1 MMSGM
6 RFRVMSVFLFLV
18 SMPMVAQDMTA
29 ADALAKVRQRYPA
42 ALPAG
47 TVDTV
52 KAGDPATKVTGIAT
66 TFLDTLD
73 VLREASR
80 HGLNLVITHE
90 PTFYNHL
97 DATTL
102 FANDP
107 VYKEKLAFIE
117 EHHMVV
123 FRLHD
128 AIHMVPPDTIA
139 MGLIDRL
146 AWRPY
151 LRKADDPFFLTIPPV
166 TLGALAKELQRKLG
180 AGTMR
185 VVGDPSLVV
194 TKVGMRPGAAGL
206 AKQVSM
212 LERDDVEVLIA
223 GEASEWE
230 TVEYA
235 RDATAEGRKKALILL
250 GHEPSEEDGM
260 EQCARDLRAVF
271 PGVKVEHIVAGN
283 AMWTPEHPVVVR
295 KP

>member
-1 MMSGM
+1 MLGM
-6 RFRVMSVFLFLV
+6 R
-18 SMPMVAQDMTA
+18 MVAICAVLVLASVPVVAQEMTA
-29 ADALAKVRQRYPA
+29 ADALAKVKLRYPA
-42 ALPAG
+42 VLPAN

-66 TFLDTLD
+66 TFMDTLD
-73 VLREASR
+73 VLREASKR
-80 HGLNLVITHE
+80 GLNLVITHE

-97 DATTL
+97 DQTTL
-102 FANDP
+102 FTDDP

-128 AIHMVPPDTIA
+128 AIHRVPPDAIA
-139 MGLIDRL
+139 MGLIERL
-146 AWRPY
+146 GWKGY
-151 LRKADDPFFLTIPPV
+151 LRAADDPFFVTLPPV
-166 TLGALAKELQRKLG
+166 TLAQLAKELQGKLG

-185 VVGDPSLVV
+185 VVGNPALVV

-206 AKQVSM
+206 AKQVSV

-235 RDATAEGRKKALILL
+235 RDASAEGRKKALILL

-260 EQCARDLRAVF
+260 EQCARDLRGVF

-283 AMWTPEHPVVVR
+283 AMWAPEHPVAVR

>member
-1 MMSGM
+1 LIL
-6 RFRVMSVFLFLV
+6 VLASV
-18 SMPMVAQDMTA
+18 PAVAQEMTA
-29 ADALAKVRQRYPA
+29 AEALAKVRLRYPA
-42 ALPAG
+42 VLPAN

-73 VLREASR
+73 VLREASKR
-80 HGLNLVITHE
+80 GLNLVISHE

-97 DATTL
+97 DATTM

-128 AIHMVPPDTIA
+128 AIHRVPPDAIA
-139 MGLIDRL
+139 MGLVERL
-146 AWRPY
+146 GWKGY
-151 LRKADDPFFLTIPPV
+151 LRKSDDPYFFTIPAV
-166 TLGALAKELQRKLG
+166 TLGALVKELQGKLG

-185 VVGDPSLVV
+185 VVGDPALKV
-194 TKVGMRPGAAGL
+194 TKVGFAPGSAGM
-206 AKQVSM
+206 ATQVKA

-235 RDATAEGRKKALILL
+235 RDARAEGRAKALILL
-250 GHEPSEEDGM
+250 GHQASEEDGM
-260 EQCARDLRAVF
+260 EQCARDLKGVF

-283 AMWTPEHPVVVR
+283 AMWTPEHPR
-295 KP
+295 